1 MKVNIG
7 VAVALVFA
15 VTACTPPV
23 WRVAAVAGTG
33 NQIAVRGV
41 GCLCCPR
48 RGRGRCT
55 WGMCARHESVWCED
69 LAGEGAVYPDR
80 ILACR

>member
-33 NQIAVRGV
+33 NQIAVSCYQV
-41 GCLCCPR
+41 GGSGRRVFVLSASRARSVHVGDVCP
-48 RGRGRCT
+48 
-55 WGMCARHESVWCED
+55 S
-69 LAGEGAVYPDR
+69 
-80 ILACR
+80 